1 MQPAAHKET
10 PPHHQAAH
18 RALDHAHTEPCL
30 TRRAMPLSHWLRQ
43 VEKRAATLE
52 EVAGAAVQEAEA
64 RMGEAFATQLEV
76 MHARDVAEVEV
87 SCEK

>member
-1 MQPAAHKET
+1 M
-10 PPHHQAAH
+10 
-18 RALDHAHTEPCL
+18 
-30 TRRAMPLSHWLRQ
+30 
-43 VEKRAATLE
+43 TLE

-87 SCEK
+87 SCEGGLGKEREESVWLGG